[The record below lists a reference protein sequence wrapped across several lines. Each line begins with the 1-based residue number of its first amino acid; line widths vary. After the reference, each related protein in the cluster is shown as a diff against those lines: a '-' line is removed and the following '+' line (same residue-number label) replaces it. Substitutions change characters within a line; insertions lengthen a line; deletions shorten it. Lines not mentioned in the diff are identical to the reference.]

1 MAGPVRTSVPAW
13 YPSDAPRAD
22 LTTVGWSAPL
32 DEPYRCVGGPPVF
45 RFDAPSALLRDAPE
59 GAPRAP
65 PNAHRGATARAPRRD
80 VPAPAPASPGA
91 FDPGTRARD
100 ALRERAA
107 LSDVALARC
116 RAGQRYEDAARLR
129 RGGAAALRD
138 AEAPPRARRA
148 RSARAASPP
157 SRSATPGGAEANAA
171 ETNARRPAPFRPA
184 GDIAGRRFHV
194 FLPRRPPPGTS
205 AGTRAKRPSRPGRD
219 GEDAEEASA
228 LVGRVLSA
236 ARAPRRSET
245 ALDADANAR
254 VEREPTREK
263 KSARARP
270 GSAASSAPAAIRA
283 VLAGG
288 GAPVPPGTTNAAL
301 AAARRAVCFSRARE
315 VEAETLTLPPSRATD
330 EDGLEGVLDDRADA
344 LAAGLAN
351 DGAPPLAFGAKPP
364 PAPPPP
370 SGPARPSSGNTTP
383 PGQAP
388 RSTPRGGVTRRER
401 PARRPRSA
409 AAWTEAVFGREEAR
423 PNSSSGREV
432 GSSSLALPADR
443 ASRASLAFRR
453 ARAALDASL
462 DARLAYRARRRD
474 AAVRLARDAVFDE
487 SFAAAATRRR
497 ASAAAFVASARLEA
511 RRGALASARAE
522 ARARGAWYRRAFD
535 VVASR
540 VERRGGF
547 ERLSRAE
554 RLVATGFAEALR
566 SGRGFEAE
574 DLRRL
579 VDAATDAEDA
589 EVADEDAQRLI
600 RVLVDGLGVGRE
612 RYETWFRRAG
622 RAKTR
627 EVMKAFDKW
636 DPGDGAEDGVP
647 GVGDGAGCDER
658 ERRSD
663 ERRTR

>member
-1 MAGPVRTSVPAW
+1 M
-13 YPSDAPRAD
+13 
-22 LTTVGWSAPL
+22 
-32 DEPYRCVGGPPVF
+32 
-45 RFDAPSALLRDAPE
+45 
-59 GAPRAP
+59 
-65 PNAHRGATARAPRRD
+65 
-80 VPAPAPASPGA
+80 
-91 FDPGTRARD
+91 
-100 ALRERAA
+100 
-107 LSDVALARC
+107 
-116 RAGQRYEDAARLR
+116 
-129 RGGAAALRD
+129 
-138 AEAPPRARRA
+138 
-148 RSARAASPP
+148 
-157 SRSATPGGAEANAA
+157 
-171 ETNARRPAPFRPA
+171 
-184 GDIAGRRFHV
+184 
-194 FLPRRPPPGTS
+194 
-205 AGTRAKRPSRPGRD
+205 
-219 GEDAEEASA
+219 
-228 LVGRVLSA
+228 VGRVLSA

-245 ALDADANAR
+245 ALDTDANAR

-270 GSAASSAPAAIRA
+270 GSAASSDPAAIRA

-330 EDGLEGVLDDRADA
+330 EDGLEGALDDRADA

-383 PGQAP
+383 P
-388 RSTPRGGVTRRER
+388 
-401 PARRPRSA
+401 ARRPRSA

-432 GSSSLALPADR
+432 GSSSSLALPADR

-535 VVASR
+535 VVGSR

>member
-116 RAGQRYEDAARLR
+116 RAGQRYEDATRLR
-129 RGGAAALRD
+129 RGAAAALRD
-138 AEAPPRARRA
+138 AEASPRARRA

-315 VEAETLTLPPSRATD
+315 VEAETLTLPPSRARD
-330 EDGLEGVLDDRADA
+330 EDGLEGALDDRADA

-370 SGPARPSSGNTTP
+370 SGPARPSSGNTNP
-383 PGQAP
+383 
-388 RSTPRGGVTRRER
+388 

-432 GSSSLALPADR
+432 GSSSSLALPADR

-474 AAVRLARDAVFDE
+474 AAVRLSRDAVFDE
-487 SFAAAATRRR
+487 SFAAAATRRQPKR
-497 ASAAAFVASARLEA
+497 PRRTTSRPSRRTAPRSAAARRGSAR
-511 RRGALASARAE
+511 
-522 ARARGAWYRRAFD
+522 RAR
-535 VVASR
+535 
-540 VERRGGF
+540 
-547 ERLSRAE
+547 
-554 RLVATGFAEALR
+554 TG
-566 SGRGFEAE
+566 
-574 DLRRL
+574 
-579 VDAATDAEDA
+579 T
-589 EVADEDAQRLI
+589 
-600 RVLVDGLGVGRE
+600 
-612 RYETWFRRAG
+612 
-622 RAKTR
+622 
-627 EVMKAFDKW
+627 
-636 DPGDGAEDGVP
+636 
-647 GVGDGAGCDER
+647 
-658 ERRSD
+658 
-663 ERRTR
+663 